1 MNARM
6 LFRGTGT
13 ALVTPFTPDDKV
25 DEKALRRLID
35 IQIGAG
41 IDALIVLGTTGE
53 NPNVSDDER
62 RHIVDV
68 AVEQAAGRVPVVIG
82 TGNNSTRAS
91 IEYSRQAVAAG
102 ADALLVVGPYY
113 NKPMQSGFYRHVAE
127 IASAADAPII
137 LYNVPG
143 RTSFNFTA
151 ETTLRI
157 AADIPQVVGVKE
169 ASASIAQISDVLAG
183 RPDGFAVYSGDDEF
197 ALPVTLLGGDG
208 VVSVV
213 SNAMPGRFTR
223 MIAHALDGNL
233 ADARRLHFEMLE
245 AMRACFRE
253 TNPIPIKAAL
263 ADAGII
269 SGGLRLPLEE
279 ISDAN
284 RERVLE
290 VFRPLIEK

>member
-41 IDALIVLGTTGE
+41 INALIILGTTGE
-53 NPNVSDDER
+53 NPNVTDDER

-68 AVEQAAGRVPVVIG
+68 AVDQAGGRVPVVIG
-82 TGNNSTRAS
+82 SGNNSTRAS

-151 ETTLRI
+151 ETTLRL

-169 ASASIAQISDVLAG
+169 ASANLAQISDVLAG
-183 RPDGFAVYSGDDEF
+183 RPEGFAVYSGDDEW
-197 ALPVTLLGGDG
+197 ALPITLLGGDG

-223 MIAHALDGNL
+223 MIALALEGQLDE
-233 ADARRLHFEMLE
+233 ARRMHFEMLG
-245 AMRACFRE
+245 AMRACFAE

-263 ADAGII
+263 ADADII
-269 SGGLRLPLEE
+269 SGKLRLPLEE
-279 ISDAN
+279 ITAAN
-284 RERVLE
+284 RDDVLE
-290 VFRPLIEK
+290 IFRPLVEK